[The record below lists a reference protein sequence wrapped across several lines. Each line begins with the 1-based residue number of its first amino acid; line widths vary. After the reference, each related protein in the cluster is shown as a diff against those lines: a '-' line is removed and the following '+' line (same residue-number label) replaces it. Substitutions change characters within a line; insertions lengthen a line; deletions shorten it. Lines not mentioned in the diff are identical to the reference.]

1 MVDITE
7 EEFKEYMYL
16 KRKEAEREEAIQTLK
31 QLTPRDLPHLRR
43 KNTIHLLATTFVK
56 VVKKLMKEEEDYIYK
71 TTGMKIKVTSIS
83 KSWFDM
89 KKYLT
94 PLALQKTEKGK
105 WEIKKNFREILR
117 QYGIKLKLD
126 RKHGALEIIKILP
139 KRV

>member
-16 KRKEAEREEAIQTLK
+16 KRKEAEREEAVQSLK
-31 QLTPRDLPHLRR
+31 QLSPRHVPQLKR

-56 VVKKLMKEEEDYIYK
+56 VVNRLIKEEEDYIYK

-89 KKYLT
+89 KNYLT
-94 PLALQKTEKGK
+94 PLALEKDEKGK
-105 WEIKKNFREILR
+105 WKIKKNFREILR

-126 RKHGALEIIKILP
+126 RKHGALEIIKTLP